1 MGDIYLQRTAEAGMR
16 DSLGRLTDPVAFLMN
31 RVGKAKR
38 YGGLAVGLA
47 ERNGASGIARNVRRI
62 SGIAED

>member
-1 MGDIYLQRTAEAGMR
+1 MR